1 MSNSGTLELITNMSS
16 GATEVLKSAAYGAIN
31 GTAAGINVG
40 ISSGLIDA
48 TKSLGS
54 LAGTSI
60 LPGAGSIM
68 GSAVGFTIGS
78 ALSSG
83 TGALVGALFAAKNSI
98 STELTK
104 NHKMMNLNVTHS
116 FVIMKLNV
124 IEKKNGYRRD
134 KKSVILRVK

>member
-1 MSNSGTLELITNMSS
+1 MKFIEFVCSSLNKLKLNEIIYGDMSNSGTLELITNMSS
-16 GATEVLKSAAYGAIN
+16 SATEVLKSAAYGAIN

-83 TGALVGALFAAKNSI
+83 TGALVGALFAAKHSI

-104 NHKMMNLNVTHS
+104 NHKNDESKCNS
-116 FVIMKLNV
+116 
-124 IEKKNGYRRD
+124 
-134 KKSVILRVK
+134 